1 MNSFKSNT
9 SLQTTNVSRRNQKP
23 RTEEELTS
31 FDILLGKE
39 KSIFN
44 HRGNIR
50 FRAII
55 NTKLDQYKKA
65 PNKSSKSRLIR
76 QVHADLNRSGYRFLQ
91 QDHVTGLWKGV
102 GYDKAR
108 DKVSHALRDRAREQ
122 KKTIKVV
129 ESSAQVRSHLM
140 ENASRESF
148 KPIEVD
154 LRNLTRAKR
163 RDSILAVASA
173 GSEDGLYP
181 DRRLS
186 LFSNLNCNDTLSLGT
201 KTIVGLSK
209 AVNTSQSQHTA
220 NTIRRLSNT
229 SQPNKNL
236 LSSDRVPRRLSAL
249 SLGKDFFPFPIMSSY
264 GKRSSLSNN
273 FQDFDA
279 TLNLCYGRDDAITH
293 DSTGEDFDAFHS
305 LPIHFVMDET
315 FVPHF

>member
-1 MNSFKSNT
+1 MNSFKGNT
-9 SLQTTNVSRRNQKP
+9 SLETTKISRRNQKP

-91 QDHVTGLWKGV
+91 QDNVTGLWKEV

-122 KKTIKVV
+122 KKATMNV
-129 ESSAQVRSHLM
+129 ESSARLQVRSHLM

-154 LRNLTRAKR
+154 LRNLTSTRTKR
-163 RDSILAVASA
+163 RDSILAIASA
-173 GSEDGLYP
+173 GSEDGLCP
-181 DRRLS
+181 ARRLS
-186 LFSNLNCNDTLSLGT
+186 LFSNLNFNDTLSSEKT
-201 KTIVGLSK
+201 TIVGLSK
-209 AVNTSQSQHTA
+209 PVDTSQTQRVA
-220 NTIRRLSNT
+220 NAIRRLSTT
-229 SQPNKNL
+229 S
-236 LSSDRVPRRLSAL
+236 SSNRVPRRLSAL
-249 SLGKDFFPFPIMSSY
+249 SFVKDLFPFPTY
-264 GKRSSLSNN
+264 GKRSSLSHN

-279 TLNLCYGRDDAITH
+279 TLNFCYGRDDAITH

-305 LPIHFVMDET
+305 LPIHFVMDESCM
-315 FVPHF
+315 PHF